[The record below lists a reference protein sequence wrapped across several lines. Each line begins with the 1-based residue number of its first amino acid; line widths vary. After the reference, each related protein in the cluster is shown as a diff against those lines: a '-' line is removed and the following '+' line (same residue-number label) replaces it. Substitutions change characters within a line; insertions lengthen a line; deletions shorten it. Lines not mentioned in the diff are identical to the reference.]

1 MSGVVVMSEQEESDY
16 KSMIL
21 GLTCTCIEL
30 RDENTRLRKLVC
42 KLYACQK
49 YTECVDCPYVDDPSC
64 YFEDELRE
72 FGIEVN

>member
-1 MSGVVVMSEQEESDY
+1 MSEQEESDY

-49 YTECVDCPYVDDPSC
+49 
-64 YFEDELRE
+64 
-72 FGIEVN
+72 